1 LFNKPTRLPMRCE
14 PSAALN
20 STGRRSYL
28 QLERSRIWAC
38 AAAFICLHAAC
49 IVLLRSHADAVSSF
63 FYIVTPGFASISC
76 LHRANHSPARIRH
89 LWFLASL
96 ALALWTVG
104 AVLSAREEF
113 FLHANADVG
122 GNSQIVY
129 FLYGIPLLVAIA
141 APTESQWS
149 ALFVT
154 MDGLQV
160 LIMGLAT
167 YALIFNVVPFTHQ
180 TIEPVSSQV
189 VVLAFNIE
197 NIVLACASTLRF
209 RASPAAEEDRHFFR
223 SLAIFLWVYAAFA
236 ALYNHVTLTNP
247 GPMGFYNLM
256 QDLPFLSLA
265 VLALLL
271 SSQQRRPIR
280 STFGATLAVLLD
292 NASPFFFPAAIL
304 ALGIAIASHH
314 FSSGVIAITAS
325 LGVYGIRSTLLQ
337 FRYHR
342 SQMEAREARD
352 AMEVVSLTDQLTGVS
367 NRRHF
372 DRVFD
377 SEWNRRSRQSGPL
390 SLILVDIDHFKV
402 INDKFGHG
410 EGDICLR
417 QVAHALKASLQRE
430 SDSLARYGG
439 EEFAA
444 LLPGTD
450 PIGAEAVALRMQ
462 TIIRG
467 LKLRTSTP
475 AGNTV
480 TISIGIATSGSTSAQ
495 TTQSLFEAADQALY
509 RAKQNGRNRIEQE
522 PWRMSQID
530 AAIEVHQGGPGVDAL
545 SGTQSET
552 FS

>member
-1 LFNKPTRLPMRCE
+1 MRCE
-14 PSAALN
+14 PSATLSSAE
-20 STGRRSYL
+20 RRSYL
-28 QLERSRIWAC
+28 QLERSRLWAC
-38 AAAFICLHAAC
+38 AAGFACLHAAC

-63 FYIVTPGFASISC
+63 FYIVMPAFASLSC
-76 LHRANHSPARIRH
+76 IHRAHNSPVRIRH
-89 LWFLASL
+89 LWCLAGL
-96 ALALWTVG
+96 ALVLWTVG

-160 LIMGLAT
+160 LIMGLGT

-180 TIEPVSSQV
+180 RIEPVSSQV

-197 NIVLACASTLRF
+197 NVVLACASTLRF

-236 ALYNHVTLTNP
+236 ALYNHVAIVNP
-247 GPMGFYNLM
+247 GPMGFYNVV

-265 VLALLL
+265 VLALFPRR
-271 SSQQRRPIR
+271 QERRPLR
-280 STFGATLAVLLD
+280 SSFGVILAVLLD
-292 NASPFFFPAAIL
+292 NASPFFFPAAIFS
-304 ALGIAIASHH
+304 LGIAIASHH
-314 FSSGVIAITAS
+314 FSTGVSAIAAS
-325 LGVYGIRSTLLQ
+325 LAVYGVRSTLLQ

-342 SQMEAREARD
+342 SQIEAREARD

-377 SEWNRRSRQSGPL
+377 SEWNRRSRQPGPL
-390 SLILVDIDHFKV
+390 SLILIDIDHFKM
-402 INDKFGHG
+402 INDRFGHG

-450 PIGAEAVALRMQ
+450 PKGAEAVALRMQ
-462 TIIRG
+462 VIIRG
-467 LKLRTSTP
+467 LRLRTNTP

-480 TISIGIATSGSTSAQ
+480 TISIGIATSDSTSVQ
-495 TTQSLFEAADQALY
+495 TMQTLFEAADQALY

-522 PWRMSQID
+522 PSVSANVGDAVPFGVGAIGMRMPCEISP
-530 AAIEVHQGGPGVDAL
+530 E
-545 SGTQSET
+545 
-552 FS
+552 